1 MYNNTFISSKQDNFI
16 QQHASIKSRID
27 CEFWLGVYYRLLIS
41 CSAVLWACFSNF
53 RGKRKFTMQNC
64 QFKVIYTQFV
74 CRESPRKTAKD
85 GTPIL
90 LKTCCFNDMEQ
101 KILDLPEACRWRTV
115 HRVMMIYPRVTY
127 RCKGCDPVTTSDS
140 SESPSYSSSV
150 INFIWRW
157 SFVTFVLI
165 AFQWCNWLYS
175 NNVMT
180 TGTEKWH
187 ILFTF

>member
-1 MYNNTFISSKQDNFI
+1 MK
-16 QQHASIKSRID
+16 
-27 CEFWLGVYYRLLIS
+27 
-41 CSAVLWACFSNF
+41 
-53 RGKRKFTMQNC
+53 NC

-115 HRVMMIYPRVTY
+115 HRVIMIHPRVTY

-140 SESPSYSSSV
+140 SESPT
-150 INFIWRW
+150 RH
-157 SFVTFVLI
+157 
-165 AFQWCNWLYS
+165 Q
-175 NNVMT
+175 
-180 TGTEKWH
+180 
-187 ILFTF
+187 